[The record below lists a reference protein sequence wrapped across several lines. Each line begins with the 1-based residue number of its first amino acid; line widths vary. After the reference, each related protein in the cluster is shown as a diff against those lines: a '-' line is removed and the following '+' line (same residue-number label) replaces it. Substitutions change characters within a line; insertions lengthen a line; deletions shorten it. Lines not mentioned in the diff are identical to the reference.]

1 MFVMLVGWFS
11 RADLQG
17 VWGGVAAEG
26 LGPLLEGTTQEHR
39 HVAQPLPGLSQG
51 HVTRAQFNTLSL
63 PPPPSLSLSLYT
75 CHCASTLYANIIIL
89 FLIFQW
95 ESKQFD

>member
-17 VWGGVAAEG
+17 VWGGVATEG

-63 PPPPSLSLSLYT
+63 PSPSLSPLFTRVIVQVLFMLILSFY
-75 CHCASTLYANIIIL
+75 
-89 FLIFQW
+89 F
-95 ESKQFD
+95 

>member
-1 MFVMLVGWFS
+1 MFVLLACNWSNQIVGWFS

-17 VWGGVAAEG
+17 VWGGVATEG

-63 PPPPSLSLSLYT
+63 SPLLTRVIVQVLFMLILSFY
-75 CHCASTLYANIIIL
+75 
-89 FLIFQW
+89 F
-95 ESKQFD
+95 